1 MLQVRVSTH
10 ELAALDRV
18 AARVGLS
25 RSMLVRIWI
34 AGADQALG
42 DEGELPPLGT
52 ELPSL
57 DDTLAQLEADWP
69 GVAE

>member
-1 MLQVRVSTH
+1 MLQVRLGTH

-18 AARVGLS
+18 AARFGLS
-25 RSMLVRIWI
+25 RSTLVRIWI

-42 DEGELPPLGT
+42 DEGELPQAAT

-57 DDTLAQLEADWP
+57 DDVLAGFEDRTP
-69 GVAE
+69 P